1 MMHIQE
7 TLSDAAVLSELG
19 RRLERHRV
27 QRDRTQAELAEQAG
41 IGRATLQR
49 IERGESV
56 QLLSLVKLLR
66 TLDLLEALDG
76 AVPATIELP
85 IAQLDRER
93 RPARRRARRRRD
105 APDPPPWTW
114 GDDASPERGR

>member
-1 MMHIQE
+1 MRIQDL
-7 TLSDAAVLSELG
+7 LSDAAVLAELG

-66 TLDLLEALDG
+66 TLDLLEALDS
-76 AVPATIELP
+76 AVPETIELP
-85 IAQLDRER
+85 IARLDRER
-93 RPARRRARRRRD
+93 RPPRQRARRRRA
-105 APDPPPWTW
+105 APASTEPWTW
-114 GDDASPERGR
+114 GDDPGAEPGR